1 MTDFYC
7 CRCMQPLD
15 GNACP
20 RCGPN
25 GVPYRVPRH
34 HLHPGTLL
42 SNRYLVNRALGEGG
56 FGITYIGSDTNL
68 ELTVAIKEYYP
79 GGLADRDRT
88 VSHRVVPKA
97 GKEGETFRKG
107 LESFM
112 QEARILAKLVGEP
125 GIVGVRDYFEANG
138 TAYIVMEYLRGET
151 LKAYTSRR
159 GKLSFSR
166 ACKLLAPVIN
176 SMERVHAKGLIHRD
190 ISPDNIM
197 LLGDGRVKLLDFG
210 AARHVIQDSDR
221 GLPVVLKPGYAP
233 EEQYRAGSNQGPW
246 TDVYALCAVIYRCVT
261 GKEPIE
267 SITRVYCDELKKPSE
282 LGIAITPEQ
291 EAVLLRGMAVQASH
305 RIPSMTELRVE
316 PEALGLEEPESP
328 NLTRTVSAVLSETRV
343 ITPHLRGGEDS
354 SYDSLR
360 AAGVK
365 LNMKRKTTEPPE
377 QTGGQTWFCAPRN
390 M

>member
-7 CRCMQPLD
+7 CRCMQPLE
-15 GNACP
+15 GSACP
-20 RCGPN
+20 RCGPA

-34 HLHPGTLL
+34 HLHPGTKL
-42 SNRYLVNRALGEGG
+42 SNRYLINRALGEGG

-79 GGLADRDRT
+79 GSLAERDRT
-88 VSHRVVPKA
+88 ISHRVIP
-97 GKEGETFRKG
+97 KEGQERETFRKG

-151 LKAYTSRR
+151 LKTYLHRR
-159 GKLSFSR
+159 GRLTFTR
-166 ACKLLAPVIN
+166 ACRLLIPVIQ
-176 SMERVHAKGLIHRD
+176 SMERVHAKNLIHRD

-197 LLGDGRVKLLDFG
+197 LLRDGRVKLLDFG
-210 AARHVIQDSDR
+210 AARQVILDGDK

-246 TDVYALCAVIYRCVT
+246 TDVYALSAVIYRCVT
-261 GKEPIE
+261 GDEPAE
-267 SITRVYCDELKKPSE
+267 AITRVYCDELKAPST
-282 LGIAITPEQ
+282 LGIPITPEQ
-291 EAVLLRGMAVQASH
+291 EAVLLHGLAVQAGN
-305 RIPSMTELRVE
+305 RISSMTELRQE
-316 PEALGLEEPESP
+316 LDALGLEEQERPD
-328 NLTRTVSAVLSETRV
+328 LTRTAAAVVSKTRV
-343 ITPHLRGGEDS
+343 ITPQPHNSHDS
-354 SYDSLR
+354 GIDSLR

-365 LNMKRKTTEPPE
+365 LTIKRKPQERETAA
-377 QTGGQTWFCAPRN
+377 GGTQAWFRAP
-390 M
+390 